1 MADSRFHRLK
11 VADVIAESADAR
23 SFVFDLPQAL
33 HDAFSYRPGQFL
45 TLKVPCADAIV
56 QRCYSLSSAPGIDRA
71 PKITVKRVRDG
82 RVSNW
87 MCDSIQPGDELDVMA
102 PAGVFTPRSLDGD
115 LLLFAGGSGITP
127 VLSILKSALVNG
139 RGMLTLIYANRD
151 AQSVIFSEE
160 LRQLGQRHAGRLR
173 VIHWLDSVQG
183 IPQQRHLEE
192 LARPWSTQECF
203 ICGPALFMENALAA
217 MLALG
222 LPRAKVHVERFASLP
237 DLPATPGVSMSGVA
251 GVPGVAAV
259 PGAHGVHTVS
269 TAPKVPEAPVA
280 SESADTASV
289 ANAAIET
296 VLDGNTFTFLC
307 EAGETLLDAMLR
319 ADVPAPH
326 SCRSG
331 LCGACMCRVEAG
343 SVNLNAN
350 HVLDAADLTDGWT
363 LACSATPA
371 SATLRVVFPD

>member
-45 TLKVPCADAIV
+45 TLKVPCADATV

-87 MCDSIQPGDELDVMA
+87 MCDSIRPGDELDVMA

-237 DLPATPGVSMSGVA
+237 DLPAMPDA
-251 GVPGVAAV
+251 GKTSKSSISDAA
-259 PGAHGVHTVS
+259 A
-269 TAPKVPEAPVA
+269 TAASEQPDMPSA
-280 SESADTASV
+280 SESGQPV
-289 ANAAIET
+289 PIANAAIET
-296 VLDGNTFTFLC
+296 VLDGNTFSFVC
-307 EAGETLLDAMLR
+307 ETGETLLDAMLR
-319 ADVPAPH
+319 ADVPAPN

-371 SATLRVVFPD
+371 SPTLRVVFPD

>member
-217 MLALG
+217 MLGLG
-222 LPRAKVHVERFASLP
+222 LPRAKVHVEGFASLP
-237 DLPATPGVSMSGVA
+237 DLPATPGASGVTGA
-251 GVPGVAAV
+251 TGVRTGATGLPAARTASVAPQRSDV
-259 PGAHGVHTVS
+259 PPAS
-269 TAPKVPEAPVA
+269 EAPQ
-280 SESADTASV
+280 TASV

-296 VLDGNTFTFLC
+296 VLDGNTFTFTC
-307 EAGETLLDAMLR
+307 ETGETLLDAMLR
-319 ADVPAPH
+319 ADVPAPN